1 MNARTLD
8 PAHHLIE
15 KEPYYESVGDEIQ
28 LFEAAYR
35 QQIPVLLK
43 GPTGCGKTRFMEH
56 MAWRL
61 KRPLIT
67 VSCHDDL
74 TASDLVGRYLVKGGE
89 TVWVDGPLTR
99 AVRCGGICYLDEIV
113 EARKDT
119 MVVIH
124 PLADDRRTLPMEKL
138 GQMVEAPPEFCLAIS
153 YNPGYQSVLK
163 DLKQSTRQRFVAL
176 EFDYPSAALERRI
189 VATESGVSDAI
200 ADSLVRFAQMT
211 RNLKGSGLE
220 EGASTRLLVHA
231 GKLIADG
238 ISPVTACKSAV
249 AQAVTDD
256 ADMLKRSRSCP
267 PPSSDGHSRDR
278 SEMEASLH
286 VWLETEFTYFK
297 VEQLAAELEVL
308 TRDEQDFILG
318 WIRRIASTHITLAW
332 QFGRRAPALLPRMER
347 RLLEAWA
354 VHTCDV
360 FDRTGLQTAL
370 RVMEEVDTFDET
382 QRQKR
387 CGRRAVRGRRAGAG

>member
-1 MNARTLD
+1 MDANTLAPESHFID
-8 PAHHLIE
+8 R
-15 KEPYYESVGDEIQ
+15 EPYYEAVGNEIGI
-28 LFEAAYR
+28 FEAAYR
-35 QQIPVLLK
+35 NRLPVLLK

-89 TVWVDGPLTR
+89 TMWVDGPLTR

-124 PLADDRRTLPMEKL
+124 PLADDRRELPMEKL
-138 GQMVEAPPEFCLAIS
+138 GQLLQAPADFCLAIS

-176 EFDYPSAALERRI
+176 EFDYPSPDLERRI
-189 VATESGVSDAI
+189 VANESGVESGMAEK
-200 ADSLVRFAQMT
+200 LVKFAQMT
-211 RNLKGSGLE
+211 RNLKGSGLD

-231 GKLIADG
+231 GKLISSGVD
-238 ISPVTACKSAV
+238 PVVACQSAV

-256 ADMLKRSRSCP
+256 ADMLAAIKEL
-267 PPSSDGHSRDR
+267 SS
-278 SEMEASLH
+278 SL
-286 VWLETEFTYFK
+286 F
-297 VEQLAAELEVL
+297 
-308 TRDEQDFILG
+308 
-318 WIRRIASTHITLAW
+318 
-332 QFGRRAPALLPRMER
+332 
-347 RLLEAWA
+347 
-354 VHTCDV
+354 
-360 FDRTGLQTAL
+360 
-370 RVMEEVDTFDET
+370 
-382 QRQKR
+382 
-387 CGRRAVRGRRAGAG
+387 